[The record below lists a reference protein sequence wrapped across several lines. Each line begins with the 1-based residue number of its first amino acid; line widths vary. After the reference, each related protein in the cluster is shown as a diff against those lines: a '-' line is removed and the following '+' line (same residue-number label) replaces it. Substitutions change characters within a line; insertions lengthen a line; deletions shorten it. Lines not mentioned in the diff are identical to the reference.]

1 MRLFLGGLHHSAAD
15 SDALIHTF
23 VRPDSGPRNRRLGQG
38 NGNGNGAVIA
48 PLSRRDQNSALVM
61 TVENFADGSVFEH
74 RVDRIGDDAG
84 NRKLAHKEGLKAC
97 MIADY
102 VKHMPEHQR

>member
-23 VRPDSGPRNRRLGQG
+23 VRPDSGPRNPRLGQ
-38 NGNGNGAVIA
+38 GNGAVIA

-84 NRKLAHKEGLKAC
+84 NRKHFDFVRLLFRRKRKGVGHNDL
-97 MIADY
+97 
-102 VKHMPEHQR
+102 